1 MINSLSKAAKTSQF
15 IIEKT
20 APIFNR
26 NGYTGTSL
34 SDITE
39 ATGLTKGAI
48 YGNFKNKEELAL
60 EAFNY
65 IVKFQ
70 MDEIRNIINDVE
82 SPLARLFAITNF
94 HRFYYKRYMNFGGC
108 PLLNVGVDANHTN
121 PALFAKVKYVV
132 DKLQG
137 SIASIIEEG
146 IFKQEIKRD
155 INAMKYG
162 TRIFSLI
169 EGAIFTSVIS
179 KDEHC
184 LLDMMNHI
192 DKMIQTELQLK

>member
-1 MINSLSKAAKTSQF
+1 MIVTKAAKTSQF

-70 MDEIRNIINDVE
+70 MDEIRNIIKEVE
-82 SPLARLFAITNF
+82 SPLAKLFAITNF
-94 HRFYYKRYMNFGGC
+94 HRSYYKRYMKFGGC

-121 PALFAKVKYVV
+121 PALFTRVKQVV

-146 IFKQEIKRD
+146 IFKAEIRDD

-169 EGAIFTSVIS
+169 EGAIFTAVIS
-179 KDEHC
+179 RDEHC
-184 LLDMMNHI
+184 LLDMMNHV
-192 DKMIQTELQLK
+192 DKMIQTELQV

>member
-1 MINSLSKAAKTSQF
+1 MIATKAAKTRQF

-65 IVKFQ
+65 IVKYQ
-70 MDEIRNIINDVE
+70 MDEIRNIIHEVA
-82 SPLARLFAITNF
+82 SPLAKLFAITNF
-94 HRFYYKRYMNFGGC
+94 HRSYYKRYIGFGGC

-121 PALFAKVKYVV
+121 PALFTRVKYVV

-146 IFKQEIKRD
+146 IFKGEIRDD

-169 EGAIFTSVIS
+169 EGSIFTSVIS
-179 KDEHC
+179 RDEDC

-192 DKMIQTELQLK
+192 DKMIQLELQL

>member
-1 MINSLSKAAKTSQF
+1 MMITKAAKTSQF

-34 SDITE
+34 SDITK

-60 EAFNY
+60 EAFNF

-70 MDEIRNIINDVE
+70 MDEIRNIINDVD
-82 SPLARLFAITNF
+82 SPLAKLYAITNF
-94 HRFYYKRYMNFGGC
+94 HRSYYKRYINFGGC

-121 PALFAKVKYVV
+121 PALFKRVKQVV

-137 SIASIIEEG
+137 SIASIIEDG
-146 IFKQEIKRD
+146 IFKREIKDD

-179 KDEHC
+179 KDENC

>member
-1 MINSLSKAAKTSQF
+1 MINTLSKAEQTSQY
-15 IIEKT
+15 IIERT

-65 IVKFQ
+65 IVKYQ
-70 MDEIRNIINDVE
+70 MDEIKAIINDIE
-82 SPLARLFAITNF
+82 SPLAKLFAITNF
-94 HRFYYKRYMNFGGC
+94 HRSYYRICIEFGGC
-108 PLLNVGVDANHTN
+108 PLLNVGVDANYTN
-121 PALFAKVKYVV
+121 PALFAKVKQVV

-146 IFKQEIKRD
+146 IFKNEIRND
-155 INAMKYG
+155 INAMCYG

-169 EGAIFTSVIS
+169 EGAIFTAVIS
-179 KDEHC
+179 KDE
-184 LLDMMNHI
+184 N
-192 DKMIQTELQLK
+192 